1 MRDELKQRLMQEVN
15 PRAPIS
21 FSRVCC
27 VLNMI
32 FFVTQVDVDADT
44 GEPSDNLTELAVKFC
59 KSLTCEAK
67 TVSEI
72 LSSNDEKIMKAI
84 KEGID
89 RANAKAVSRA
99 QKVGR
104 VINSHS

>member
-1 MRDELKQRLMQEVN
+1 MD
-15 PRAPIS
+15 P
-21 FSRVCC
+21 
-27 VLNMI
+27 
-32 FFVTQVDVDADT
+32 DT
-44 GEPSDNLTELAVKFC
+44 GEPSDNLTEVAVKFC

-67 TVSEI
+67 TVSGI

-104 VINSHS
+104 VLNRVILNLSTNRLSILITILFLNEEVERICLKIKAFFL